1 MRVDSYA
8 WLRDKNWREVVRDSS
23 RLAPAIRAYLTAE
36 NRYADAVQAPLA
48 PLRARLVAEMK
59 GRIQPQDTGV
69 PMPDGPY
76 AYWRK
81 FVPGGEHLVHVRAP
95 RDGGDEEVLVDGN
108 VLAKGKPYFALGDTR
123 IHSPDH
129 RYFAYTFDDSG
140 SESFTLAVRDLAAR
154 RDLPE
159 VIKAV
164 SDFTWADS
172 NVIYY
177 VGQDDELAVAFC
189 VPAPPRHRP
198 RKRSAGL
205 RGKGSAVFGF
215 GRPHRQPPLRRDLR
229 RELGHQRS
237 ADPRDREAG
246 ERTPADPGAD
256 AGADV
261 QHR

>member
-1 MRVDSYA
+1 
-8 WLRDKNWREVVRDSS
+8 
-23 RLAPAIRAYLTAE
+23 
-36 NRYADAVQAPLA
+36 
-48 PLRARLVAEMK
+48 MK

-108 VLAKGKPYFALGDTR
+108 VLAKGKPYFAFGDTR

-140 SESFTLAVRDLAAR
+140 SESYTLMVRDLAAK
-154 RDLPE
+154 RDLPD

-177 VGQDDELAVAFC
+177 VRQDDELRSRFVY
-189 VPAPPRHRP
+189 RHRLGTDP
-198 RKRSAGL
+198 ANDPLVYEEKDLQFSV
-205 RGKGSAVFGF
+205 SV
-215 GRPHRQPPLRRDLR
+215 GRTEQPPLRRDLR

-237 ADPRDREAG
+237 ADRRDREAG
-246 ERTPADPGAD
+246 ERTQADPGAD

-261 QHR
+261 RHR